1 MRSLSRSS
9 RWAARLLL
17 SVLLSTIGCRPPA
30 AGTAPLS
37 TQDVTAIKAAL
48 ASWKQASLAG
58 DFPAFFGH
66 FTDDAVW
73 MGPKGPAIEG
83 LAAIR
88 QGTWVRALTEELTP
102 TQVDGRGDLA
112 FARGTLS
119 LLLDEKGAV
128 KHDGTFLTVL
138 RKQADGS
145 WHMAVYSV
153 AY

>member
-1 MRSLSRSS
+1 MRSLHCRS
-9 RWAARLLL
+9 RWTARLLL
-17 SVLLSTIGCRPPA
+17 GVILSTNGCRPPA
-30 AGTAPLS
+30 ASTAPLS
-37 TQDVTAIKAAL
+37 TQDVTAIKGTL

-73 MGPKGPAIEG
+73 MGPKGPPTEG
-83 LAAIR
+83 LAAMR
-88 QGTWVRALTEELTP
+88 QGTWVRALEEELTP

-119 LLLDEKGAV
+119 LLLDQKGAV
-128 KHDGTFLTVL
+128 KHNGTFLTVL
-138 RKQADGS
+138 RKQSDGT
-145 WHMAVYSV
+145 WRMAVYSV